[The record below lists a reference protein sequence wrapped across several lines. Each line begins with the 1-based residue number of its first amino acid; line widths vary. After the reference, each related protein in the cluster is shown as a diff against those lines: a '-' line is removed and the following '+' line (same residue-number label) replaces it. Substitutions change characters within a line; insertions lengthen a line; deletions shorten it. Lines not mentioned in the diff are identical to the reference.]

1 MCAHWRGRS
10 IAVTQAAT
18 HVTIDLGRMPR
29 ILSAGSE
36 CDLRHVVPRECDLRQ
51 DELPPLCS
59 REDCHS
65 FRVPVHTYGFRG
77 ETSISMKIPNF
88 QNPNRIF

>member
-18 HVTIDLGRMPR
+18 RVTFDLGHMPR
-29 ILSAGSE
+29 ILSTGS
-36 CDLRHVVPRECDLRQ
+36 ECDLRQ

-88 QNPNRIF
+88 